1 MFFFCFSFPSLDLL
15 LPLLLL
21 HLLFMYFISL
31 ACVGDFYGFRLNL
44 LCAVAEVNLLDW
56 LQLCLL

>member
-1 MFFFCFSFPSLDLL
+1 
-15 LPLLLL
+15 
-21 HLLFMYFISL
+21 MYFISL

-56 LQLCLL
+56 LQLCLLESFPIYIFSSIFIAFMFVFND